1 MGKILAS
8 MLLGLLAASAV
19 MAQDGAAAPGI
30 AEVQALGRLNGEAL
44 ACKQMALV
52 DRIRSRIIY
61 EAPKTREVGEAFE
74 AATTARFLELGQQES
89 NCTDAR
95 TMAERIE
102 AATKALRAAFAETMG
117 RKP

>member
-1 MGKILAS
+1 MEKKWAW
-8 MLLGLLAASAV
+8 MLFGLLVAAT
-19 MAQDGAAAPGI
+19 AQAENTVAPGI

-52 DRIRSRIIY
+52 DRIRARIIY

-74 AATTARFLELGQQES
+74 EATTARFLELGQKES
-89 NCTDAR
+89 ACTDAR

-102 AATKALRAAFAETMG
+102 TASKAMRAAFAETLG